1 MECKGL
7 RRSGVPTPAPGKEG
21 PSPPPCSY
29 RPRSATPLL
38 SLASPSLHSL
48 HPIKVSAGSV
58 PAQPSSGSLTVAR
71 GPCPWRP
78 EREGGRASLLLAPP
92 RLAGRPGAG
101 RAWGPRGRAGSCSVP
116 GANSDVA
123 PSTLAPLFCSCRA
136 GHQWRGIWGC
146 RPKRPAGNGDVCVG
160 GGAAGARVT
169 AGGEP
174 EARLGWIINT
184 LGGIRHGGSRP
195 A

>member
-1 MECKGL
+1 MYFSIPHLPELQRGSRVGRQEFPLECKGL
-7 RRSGVPTPAPGKEG
+7 RRSGVPTPALGKEG

-160 GGAAGARVT
+160 GALQ
-169 AGGEP
+169 EP
-174 EARLGWIINT
+174 G
-184 LGGIRHGGSRP
+184 
-195 A
+195 